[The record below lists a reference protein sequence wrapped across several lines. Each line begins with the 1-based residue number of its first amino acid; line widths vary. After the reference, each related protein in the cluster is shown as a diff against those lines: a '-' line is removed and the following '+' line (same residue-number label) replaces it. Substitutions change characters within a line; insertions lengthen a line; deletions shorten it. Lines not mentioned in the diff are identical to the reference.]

1 MARSDLPTVTSNA
14 QKVNSLKTQSTAL
27 YEQNKKL
34 ISRASEAKDL
44 DMLQAYQKNLKNWSA
59 AEIRYTV
66 KALRE
71 MGYQRA
77 CLKIEDK
84 YLEVGSGII
93 KAVMAMEPRKKIPP
107 NEIVRV
113 MTVAMDSMED
123 YEFIERA
130 IRTGQYPFQ
139 LETERQSEGA
149 QQQAYAA

>member
-1 MARSDLPTVTSNA
+1 MARSDLPTLTSNA

-34 ISRASEAKDL
+34 IGRASEAKDL

-84 YLEVGSGII
+84 HLQIGSGII

-107 NEIVRV
+107 NEIIRV
-113 MTVAMDSMED
+113 MTVAMDSPDD
-123 YEFIERA
+123 YQFIDQA

-139 LETERQSEGA
+139 LEAE
-149 QQQAYAA
+149 QQAYAA